1 MKFRNASTLRNQF
14 DGDLATQVFPTCP
27 VAYCGGRNMNPR
39 ITLPALTLIAFL
51 ILGVGR
57 ANATFPGKNGRIAFV
72 QWPDIYTM
80 NPDGS
85 DVRQLTNLGPD
96 SGAFWQSWS
105 PDGKEIVFIEF
116 RPPDFLGQLW
126 LMNADGSNQHLLL
139 AESDFRNERPSFTP
153 DGGSVIFTRCRL
165 DLPDTC
171 ALYQMDVNGGGL
183 TAITNFELGIADLDG
198 KYSASGNRAFIGVA
212 REGIHCAIYLG
223 ADSPSG
229 LSPITPAALWAQMPD
244 WSPDGKKLAFS
255 THCANPQN
263 EEIWVVDA
271 EGKTLRRLTK
281 NGNDYFAG
289 PHDFFPSW
297 SPQGDAIV
305 FERDAPDFSSFS
317 IVIMKID
324 GSSNRE
330 LLRLRP
336 SLRTKRSFDN
346 RIHGS
351 RSGVGK
357 RRLKEIEEGGFL
369 PQWGGAPN

>member
-1 MKFRNASTLRNQF
+1 
-14 DGDLATQVFPTCP
+14 
-27 VAYCGGRNMNPR
+27 MNPR
-39 ITLPALTLIAFL
+39 ITLLALSLVASL
-51 ILGVGR
+51 ILSTGR
-57 ANATFPGKNGRIAFV
+57 ASATFPGRNGRIAFV
-72 QWPDIYTM
+72 QGPDIFTM

-96 SGAFWQSWS
+96 SVAFWQSWS
-105 PDGKEIVFIEF
+105 PDGKQIVFVEF

-139 AESDFRNERPSFTP
+139 AEESDFRNERPSFTP

-171 ALYQMDVNGGGL
+171 ALYQIDVSGGGL
-183 TAITNFELGIADLDG
+183 TAVTNFDLGISDLNG
-198 KYSASGNRAFIGVA
+198 KYSASGSLAFIGVA
-212 REGIHCAIYLG
+212 RGGIHCAIYLG
-223 ADSPSG
+223 DSPSG
-229 LSPITPAALWAQMPD
+229 PSRITPAALWAQLPD

-255 THCANPQN
+255 THCGNPQN
-263 EEIWVVDA
+263 EEIWVVNA
-271 EGKTLRRLTK
+271 EGHSLHRLTR
-281 NGNDYFAG
+281 NGDDFFAG
-289 PHDFFPSW
+289 PHDFSPSW

-317 IVIMKID
+317 IVIMRVD

-336 SLRTKRSFDN
+336 SLRTKRSLDN

-357 RRLKEIEEGGFL
+357 RRLKEIEEGGFF
-369 PQWGGAPN
+369 PQWGVAPH